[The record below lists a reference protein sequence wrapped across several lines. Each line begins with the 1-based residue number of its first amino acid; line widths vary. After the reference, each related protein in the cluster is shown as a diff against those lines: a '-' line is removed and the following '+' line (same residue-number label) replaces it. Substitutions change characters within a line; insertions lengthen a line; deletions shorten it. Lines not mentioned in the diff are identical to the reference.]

1 MNFFNIKVSSG
12 KGQGRDVITSVIGK
26 EMQLVGDV
34 SFKGRLRLDG
44 RADGNIMGEYLIL
57 GEEGMIAGD
66 VACEVFVC
74 SGRVEGNVNVKKL
87 HVVKG
92 GIITGKVETLDL
104 AVESGAFLNGEVKSR
119 TQELRL
125 VPGPP
130 STQDEWETRVHE
142 VPGKRGCSKRG

>member
-1 MNFFNIKVSSG
+1 MNFFKIKGSPG
-12 KGQGRDVITSVIGK
+12 NGQGRDAITSIIGK
-26 EMQLVGDV
+26 EMQLAGDV
-34 SFKGRLRLDG
+34 NFKGRLRLDG
-44 RADGNIMGEYLIL
+44 SADGNISGEYLIL
-57 GEEGMIAGD
+57 GEEGMITGD

-125 VPGPP
+125 VPGSPI
-130 STQDEWETRVHE
+130 SQEEWEARPHE
-142 VPGKRGCSKRG
+142 MAGKRGGGKKG

>member
-1 MNFFNIKVSSG
+1 MNFFKIKVSPG
-12 KGQGRDVITSVIGK
+12 NGQGRDAITSIIGK

-57 GEEGMIAGD
+57 GEEGMIVGD
-66 VACEVFVC
+66 VSCEVFVC

-92 GIITGKVETLDL
+92 GIITGRVETLDL

-125 VPGPP
+125 VPGSPGI
-130 STQDEWETRVHE
+130 QDERETRVHE
-142 VPGKRGCSKRG
+142 MQGKRGGSKKA